1 MDTRLLAERD
11 LFMCAISLMLLRTD
25 LSRSPPTSI
34 MAAGIRSNTFDAL
47 SGISYQRECAVL
59 YALGIRERLS
69 DAAVRQGERAIREL
83 IEFAFVHGYPDWAAE
98 ATNYLD
104 QIGPLRP

>member
-1 MDTRLLAERD
+1 MDTRLLAEHD

-25 LSRSPPTSI
+25 LSRSPPTTI
-34 MAAGIRSNTFDAL
+34 MAAGVRSNTFDTLA
-47 SGISYQRECAVL
+47 SINYQKECAVL
-59 YALGIRERLS
+59 YALGMRERLA
-69 DAAVRQGERAIREL
+69 DAVESRGERAIREL